1 MRRLIPFALMAVAA
15 CSPAADTGNQ
25 AEPPPASV
33 APATSSAEA
42 EAIVAEQADAAN
54 AAAPA
59 PSDAAWTGRFA
70 ATPEL
75 CVQGVWDIKPHAIV
89 TDGET
94 ACDVDNVARG
104 AGQVTLRLSCVAEGM
119 ASAETWTLTP
129 GADDRLAVA
138 RDTGRETIN
147 VDLRRCR

>member
-1 MRRLIPFALMAVAA
+1 MRAFVLFALTTVAA
-15 CSPAADTGNQ
+15 CSPADTNQ
-25 AEPPPASV
+25 AEPAPPASV

-42 EAIVAEQADAAN
+42 EMISEEQAEAVN

-59 PSDAAWTGRFA
+59 PDDAAWTGRFA

-119 ASAETWTLTP
+119 RSGETWTLTP

-138 RDTGRETIN
+138 RNTGRETVN